1 MVQAKDNV
9 CLRIEE
15 IEMVTEMVTEIEM
28 EMEIEMEIEMEME
41 TGIEMVTETG
51 ISVLMVSKMDK
62 RLTSTAEV
70 HHAKNVK
77 NERSVCDQ

>member
-15 IEMVTEMVTEIEM
+15 IEMVTEI
-28 EMEIEMEIEMEME
+28 E
-41 TGIEMVTETG
+41 TGIEIEMVTETETG

-62 RLTSTAEV
+62 RLTSTVEV